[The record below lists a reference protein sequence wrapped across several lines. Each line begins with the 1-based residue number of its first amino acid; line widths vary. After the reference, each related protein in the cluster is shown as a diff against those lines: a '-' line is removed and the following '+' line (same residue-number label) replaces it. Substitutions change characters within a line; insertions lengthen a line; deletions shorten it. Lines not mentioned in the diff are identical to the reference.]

1 MKQCK
6 GYKYRIYP
14 TSAQQYMLAHTFGC
28 VRAVY
33 NHFLSVR
40 SEAWKTSRESVSY
53 TQTSKMLT
61 CLKHTDG
68 FTWLTEVDSM
78 ALQESLR
85 DLDNAYKNFFAKR
98 AGYPKFHSKRS
109 LFQSYRTRNQSGG
122 IRFEGGKLI
131 LPKLGAVKIKK
142 SRDFDGRILNATV
155 SKAATGKYFVS
166 LCVEEDVVAK
176 PCAGNRVG
184 IDVGIKDFYSDS
196 NGNVIANPRT
206 LSQHERKLHRE
217 QRRLSRM
224 MESNITGYR
233 TGPKGGRVPVYA
245 KPVSECKNIQKQRRK
260 VALIHE
266 KVYNIRTDFLHKQST
281 KLVNE
286 NQVIAIED
294 LNVKG
299 MVRNHKLAKAISD
312 VSWSRFFSILEYKA
326 FEHGAEIIRV
336 PTFYPSS
343 QLCSCCGYKN
353 PLVKNLRVREWDC
366 PVCGS
371 HHNRDENAAVNILNK
386 ALQTI

>member
-109 LFQSYRTRNQSGG
+109 SFQSYRTRNQSGG

-312 VSWSRFFSILEYKA
+312 VSWSRFSSILEYKA

>member
-14 TSAQQYMLAHTFGC
+14 TSAQQHMLAHTFGC

-40 SEAWKTSRESVSY
+40 SEAWKTSRESISY

-109 LFQSYRTRNQSGG
+109 SFQSYRTRNQIGG

-155 SKAATGKYFVS
+155 SKTATGKYFVS

-184 IDVGIKDFYSDS
+184 IDVGIKNFYSDS

-206 LSQHERKLHRE
+206 LSRHERKLRRE

-286 NQVIAIED
+286 NQVIAVED

-312 VSWSRFFSILEYKA
+312 VSWSRFFSMLEYKA
-326 FEHGAEIIRV
+326 LEHGAEIIMV
-336 PTFYPSS
+336 PAFYPSS

>member
-155 SKAATGKYFVS
+155 SKTATGKYFVS

>member
-14 TSAQQYMLAHTFGC
+14 TSAQQHMLAHTFGC

-40 SEAWKTSRESVSY
+40 SEAWKTSRESISY

-68 FTWLTEVDSM
+68 FTWLTEVDSI

-109 LFQSYRTRNQSGG
+109 SF
-122 IRFEGGKLI
+122 
-131 LPKLGAVKIKK
+131 
-142 SRDFDGRILNATV
+142 
-155 SKAATGKYFVS
+155 
-166 LCVEEDVVAK
+166 
-176 PCAGNRVG
+176 
-184 IDVGIKDFYSDS
+184 
-196 NGNVIANPRT
+196 
-206 LSQHERKLHRE
+206 
-217 QRRLSRM
+217 
-224 MESNITGYR
+224 
-233 TGPKGGRVPVYA
+233 
-245 KPVSECKNIQKQRRK
+245 
-260 VALIHE
+260 
-266 KVYNIRTDFLHKQST
+266 
-281 KLVNE
+281 
-286 NQVIAIED
+286 
-294 LNVKG
+294 
-299 MVRNHKLAKAISD
+299 
-312 VSWSRFFSILEYKA
+312 
-326 FEHGAEIIRV
+326 
-336 PTFYPSS
+336 

>member
-184 IDVGIKDFYSDS
+184 IDVGIKNFYSDS

-206 LSQHERKLHRE
+206 LSRHERKLRRE

-286 NQVIAIED
+286 NQVIAVED

-343 QLCSCCGYKN
+343 QLCSFCGYKN

>member
-1 MKQCK
+1 
-6 GYKYRIYP
+6 
-14 TSAQQYMLAHTFGC
+14 MLAHTFGC

-40 SEAWKTSRESVSY
+40 SEAWKTSRESISY

-155 SKAATGKYFVS
+155 SKTDRKS
-166 LCVEEDVVAK
+166 VV
-176 PCAGNRVG
+176 
-184 IDVGIKDFYSDS
+184 
-196 NGNVIANPRT
+196 
-206 LSQHERKLHRE
+206 
-217 QRRLSRM
+217 
-224 MESNITGYR
+224 
-233 TGPKGGRVPVYA
+233 
-245 KPVSECKNIQKQRRK
+245 
-260 VALIHE
+260 
-266 KVYNIRTDFLHKQST
+266 
-281 KLVNE
+281 
-286 NQVIAIED
+286 
-294 LNVKG
+294 
-299 MVRNHKLAKAISD
+299 
-312 VSWSRFFSILEYKA
+312 
-326 FEHGAEIIRV
+326 
-336 PTFYPSS
+336 
-343 QLCSCCGYKN
+343 
-353 PLVKNLRVREWDC
+353 
-366 PVCGS
+366 
-371 HHNRDENAAVNILNK
+371 
-386 ALQTI
+386 